1 MKQPLII
8 IGAPRS
14 GTNMLRD
21 LLVKLEGVDT
31 WPCDEINYIW
41 RHGNRDH
48 NSDMFTEEMATEK
61 VAKFIRNEFEK
72 QSKATNASTLV
83 EKTCAN
89 SLRVDFVNKIFPDA
103 KYIFIVRDGLDVVG
117 SAKKRWKAKLDLPYI
132 LKKAKYVP
140 KSDFFYYGA
149 NYLKARLYKL
159 ASKDDR
165 LSIWGP
171 QMDNVDKLLEKHS
184 LEEVCAL
191 QWKRCVDESTASF
204 ENIDDERVYK
214 VRYEEFVSSPSK
226 HFLEICKFIESD
238 CTEEHA
244 QELTGFISTGSLG
257 KGRGELSDE
266 LVETIKHMTKDTMSV
281 HGYE

>member
-21 LLVKLEGVDT
+21 LLVKLKGVDT

-48 NSDMFTEEMATEK
+48 SSDAFTESMATEK
-61 VAKFIRNEFEK
+61 VAKFIHNEFEK
-72 QSKATNASTLV
+72 QSNSTNANILV

-89 SLRVDFVNKIFPDA
+89 SLRVDFVDKIFPDA

-117 SAKKRWKAKLDLPYI
+117 SAKKRWTAKLDIPYI

-140 KSDFFYYGA
+140 KSDLLYYGL
-149 NYLKARLYKL
+149 NYLKARIYKL
-159 ASKDDR
+159 ASKEDR

-171 QMDNVDKLLEKHS
+171 QMDNVDELLNKHS

-191 QWKRCVDESTASF
+191 QWKQCVDQSTLSF
-204 ENIDDERVYK
+204 NRIDPERIYK
-214 VRYEEFVSSPSK
+214 IRYEDFVSSPSK
-226 HFLEICKFIESD
+226 HFIEICKFINSECS
-238 CTEEHA
+238 EELA
-244 QELTGFISTGSLG
+244 EKLTGFISTKSLG
-257 KGRGELSDE
+257 KGRSELSDE
-266 LVETIKHMTKDTMSV
+266 LIEKIKHLTKDTMNA
-281 HGYE
+281 HGY